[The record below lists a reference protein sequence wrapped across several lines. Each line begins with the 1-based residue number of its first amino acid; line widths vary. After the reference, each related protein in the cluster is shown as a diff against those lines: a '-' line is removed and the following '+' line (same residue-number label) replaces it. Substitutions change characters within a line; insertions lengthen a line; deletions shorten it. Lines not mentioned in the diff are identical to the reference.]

1 MENSLT
7 ESQEIHIYRNNEKN
21 NNDRLE
27 EDHEKEINQNIISNK
42 ENKDEITKNSNNSDE
57 KINNQQSINKD
68 NSIPLKNNS
77 TLQERL
83 KQIFQSRINKM
94 ENLGKKEIPE
104 ELKYN
109 SDESYSSEDIN
120 IKSCH
125 RNKEQEEKIRNR
137 LNKKKENE
145 EEKEVEININ
155 DNIEMNDN
163 EYEKN
168 EFNNNEEK
176 KEIN

>member
-1 MENSLT
+1 MERSLT
-7 ESQEIHIYRNNEKN
+7 ESEEINIHTHNEKN
-21 NNDRLE
+21 NNDNIE
-27 EDHEKEINQNIISNK
+27 KDNEKEINQNIPSNK
-42 ENKDEITKNSNNSDE
+42 SNKYEIIKNIDNSNE
-57 KINNQQSINKD
+57 KINNQQSLNKE
-68 NSIPLKNNS
+68 NSSPLKNNS

-125 RNKEQEEKIRNR
+125 RN
-137 LNKKKENE
+137 
-145 EEKEVEININ
+145 
-155 DNIEMNDN
+155 
-163 EYEKN
+163 
-168 EFNNNEEK
+168 
-176 KEIN
+176 